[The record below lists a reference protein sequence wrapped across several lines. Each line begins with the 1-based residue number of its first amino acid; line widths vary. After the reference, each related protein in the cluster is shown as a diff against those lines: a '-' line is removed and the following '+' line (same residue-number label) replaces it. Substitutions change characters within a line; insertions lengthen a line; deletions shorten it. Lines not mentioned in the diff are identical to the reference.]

1 MLFAVPAPMAKELQP
16 ALMTMMPETFLN
28 TCGTQNQSS
37 DELRMY
43 KFKVVICMR
52 DPGHDWTRCPFAH
65 RGERARRRHPSLYCG
80 ETCVNYKKGYCKNG
94 LTCEFAHGWFESWL
108 HPHRYRTK
116 HCKHGVNCNRRV
128 CSFAHGDEEI
138 RFPPTLS
145 SSKMKDHKNYSSTHN
160 RSLSTNVVTPQI
172 YNATRQ
178 DVVSSPRG
186 VHAAQMLLKPLYMNS
201 PLQYNTLE
209 ILLRFVETWT
219 PQVVPI

>member
-1 MLFAVPAPMAKELQP
+1 
-16 ALMTMMPETFLN
+16 
-28 TCGTQNQSS
+28 
-37 DELRMY
+37 
-43 KFKVVICMR
+43 MR

-128 CSFAHGDEEI
+128 CFFAHGDEEI

-186 VHAAQMLLKPLYMNS
+186 VHAAQSSFCSLANLLAQHRLIDVLCCWKNCFFLTSSMMLIQCSKSFSSRKSRNLSILKFPGWHKWICSCN
-201 PLQYNTLE
+201 
-209 ILLRFVETWT
+209 RHGDC
-219 PQVVPI
+219 